1 MTTRVMMMMMWRWGS
16 EAPSPASASS
26 SGPGRRGELR
36 LHGGS
41 VAASSATA
49 TAAAL
54 VEGGRGLQRGCLVV
68 GGGRDGRRGRV
79 HVTHVVQLQGVGKWI
94 ITATIFCKKIVCQI
108 KVKRR
113 KLFLL

>member
-1 MTTRVMMMMMWRWGS
+1 MTTRVMMMMWRWGS
-16 EAPSPASASS
+16 EAPSPASSS
-26 SGPGRRGELR
+26 SGSGRRGELR

-49 TAAAL
+49 TAAL
-54 VEGGRGLQRGCLVV
+54 VEGGRGLQRGGLVV

-94 ITATIFCKKIVCQI
+94 ITGTIFC
-108 KVKRR
+108 R
-113 KLFLL
+113 K

>member
-1 MTTRVMMMMMWRWGS
+1 MTTWVMMMMMMWRWGS
-16 EAPSPASASS
+16 EAPSPASSSS
-26 SGPGRRGELR
+26 SGPGRRRKLR

-41 VAASSATA
+41 VAASSA

-94 ITATIFCKKIVCQI
+94 ITGTIFCKK
-108 KVKRR
+108 
-113 KLFLL
+113 

>member
-1 MTTRVMMMMMWRWGS
+1 MMMMMWRWGS
-16 EAPSPASASS
+16 EAPSPASSSS

-41 VAASSATA
+41 VAASSA

-94 ITATIFCKKIVCQI
+94 ITGTIFCKK
-108 KVKRR
+108 
-113 KLFLL
+113 

>member
-1 MTTRVMMMMMWRWGS
+1 MTTRVMMMMMMWRWGS
-16 EAPSPASASS
+16 EAPSPASRS
-26 SGPGRRGELR
+26 SGPGRRGKLR

-49 TAAAL
+49 AAAL

-94 ITATIFCKKIVCQI
+94 ITGTILSGK
-108 KVKRR
+108 
-113 KLFLL
+113 